1 MLTSNDA
8 LLTKVYAEQLGYFK
22 DPFCAPFLQQK
33 RKMFPIINR
42 GTWARVYSIRQVI
55 RRFLEQFPSSNIVSL
70 GAGYDSTFFW
80 LKSQNLSTGI
90 TYIEIDFLD
99 VVTKKIKTIKSHSVL
114 RDLIAD

>member
-42 GTWARVYSIRQVI
+42 GTWARVYSIR
-55 RRFLEQFPSSNIVSL
+55 
-70 GAGYDSTFFW
+70 
-80 LKSQNLSTGI
+80 
-90 TYIEIDFLD
+90 
-99 VVTKKIKTIKSHSVL
+99 
-114 RDLIAD
+114 